1 MTRTSMLILAAAA
14 ALAAQSLTWERI
26 LHSDNEPHN
35 WLSYSGNLMGH
46 RYSKLA
52 QIHTGNAG
60 RLQPAWIYQIG
71 SAQKFE
77 NSPIVVDGTMYIS
90 EPPGIVLAIDTKTG
104 RSLWTFTHP
113 LPGDLR
119 VCCGQA
125 NRGVAV
131 LGNLVYYGTLDARLI
146 AIDAKTGRKVWEAVM
161 ADYRKGYSSTGAP
174 LIVKDKVITGMAG
187 GEYGVRG
194 FIDAYDAASGKL
206 AWRFWT
212 VPAAGEPGVETWGGD
227 SWKRGGGTTWV
238 TGVYD
243 PDQNLIIWGTG
254 NPGPDWNGDVRP
266 GDNLYTDSAVAID
279 ADTGKLKW
287 HFQFTPHDV
296 HDWDAV
302 QVPVLA
308 DGVVHGKM
316 RKLLLWANR
325 NAFYY
330 VIDRTT
336 GKFLQGRPYVRQTWA
351 KGLDDDGRPIR
362 VPGMVPSVE
371 GTRVYPDVGGGTN
384 WWSSSY
390 SPQTNLFYVAAREGG
405 ATYFKGGAEF
415 VEGELYFGGGS
426 RQIPRDDRF
435 GAIRALE
442 PTTGKLVW
450 EFKLAR
456 TAGGGILTTAGGL
469 AFVGTNEGD
478 FLALDAA
485 TGKNLWRFRTG
496 AAVNSNPVT
505 YMSGGKQHVAV
516 ASGKALFVFE
526 VNQ

>member
-1 MTRTSMLILAAAA
+1 MMRLCTLILAAAA
-14 ALAAQSLTWERI
+14 ALAAQSLSWERI
-26 LHSDNEPHN
+26 LHSDNEPGN
-35 WLSYSGNLMGH
+35 WLSYSGNLLGH

-52 QIHTGNAG
+52 QINTGNAA

-71 SAQKFE
+71 GAQKFE
-77 NSPIVVDGTMYIS
+77 TSPIVVDGTMYIS
-90 EPPGIVLAIDTKTG
+90 EPPGMVLAIDTKTG

-119 VCCGQA
+119 VCCGQS

-131 LGNLVYYGTLDARLI
+131 LGDRVYYGTLDARLI
-146 AIDAKTGRKVWEAVM
+146 AIDSKTGRKVWEAVL
-161 ADYRKGYSSTGAP
+161 ADYRKGYSVTSAP

-194 FIDAYDAASGKL
+194 FIDAYDATTGKL

-227 SWKRGGGTTWV
+227 SWQRGGGTTWV

-266 GDNLYTDSAVAID
+266 GDNLYTDSAVALD

-308 DGVVHGKM
+308 EGVVHGQM

-351 KGLDDDGRPIR
+351 KGLDSKGRPKLD
-362 VPGMVPSVE
+362 GE
-371 GTRVYPDVGGGTN
+371 GRELPPLWHPTRLHAVDFVDEGDATNSILAASLSIGGLPDDVVR
-384 WWSSSY
+384 
-390 SPQTNLFYVAAREGG
+390 Q
-405 ATYFKGGAEF
+405 ATELLRKQFHGKPRDF
-415 VEGELYFGGGS
+415 VEEHLSDWLY
-426 RQIPRDDRF
+426 RCLDAYWPEDADDEPEGF
-435 GAIRALE
+435 DVDALE
-442 PTTGKLVW
+442 
-450 EFKLAR
+450 R
-456 TAGGGILTTAGGL
+456 GL
-469 AFVGTNEGD
+469 RLKVRQFVG
-478 FLALDAA
+478 
-485 TGKNLWRFRTG
+485 
-496 AAVNSNPVT
+496 
-505 YMSGGKQHVAV
+505 
-516 ASGKALFVFE
+516 
-526 VNQ
+526 